1 MATPEKHTD
10 VLFVHRPHPWALQR
24 RKDGPVKVADQ
35 LKAPEQAPWYDKI
48 NAWLALKIT
57 KGVGTMWCAYVFA
70 IFDVLALPTA
80 IRGGLYGIVQ
90 WVASFFLQLVLLS
103 IIMVGQDVQ
112 ARASDKR
119 NDQSFCDVEAIL
131 HGQGEVAGH
140 LTSQDV
146 ELLKAVDA
154 LDLNTE
160 GGLKAILDAIKALQP
175 APLPTVVY
183 RESNQSS

>member
-1 MATPEKHTD
+1 MPSEKHTD
-10 VLFVHRPHPWALQR
+10 VLFAHRPHPWVLQR
-24 RKDGPVKVADQ
+24 RKHGPVKVADQ
-35 LKAPEQAPWYDKI
+35 LKVSNTAPWYDKV
-48 NAWLALKIT
+48 NSWLALKIT

-80 IRGGLYGIVQ
+80 LKGGLYGIVQ

-119 NDQSFCDVEAIL
+119 NDQSFCDVEATL
-131 HGQGEVAGH
+131 HGQGEIAGH
-140 LTSQDV
+140 LTAQDV

-154 LDLNTE
+154 LNLNTE
-160 GGLKAILDAIKALQP
+160 GGLKTILEAINRLQ
-175 APLPTVVY
+175 LPPVTTSY
-183 RESNQSS
+183 REVK

>member
-35 LKAPEQAPWYDKI
+35 LPKGTPVKNF
-48 NAWLALKIT
+48 NAAAALIIT
-57 KGVGTMWCAYVFA
+57 KMVGTMWCAYVFA
-70 IFDVLALPTA
+70 IFDLLALPTA

-160 GGLKAILDAIKALQP
+160 GGLKAILDAINRLQP
-175 APLPTVVY
+175 P
-183 RESNQSS
+183 S